1 MDNHIIDILENFDV
15 VLDSTDSK
23 ELLLDLA
30 VRELSAIFSLS
41 SVHVLFP
48 CDPQV
53 PYLVTRTFISDSQD
67 STSSGNDDT
76 LVVSEP
82 VAALLRQLLSSSR
95 GVMYLEP
102 GSQAGPYLE
111 EVLGSS
117 TFMAAVLPTRY
128 DRPRVLLLEKSRQN
142 NSWSSRET
150 RLLLYLSRRLTQ
162 QYDTRLLL
170 ETVRIDIAKRQKVDA
185 KLELS
190 EERFRSIFRNSSI
203 SLWLSDFSRLTSL
216 FSELRKQGVTELDDY
231 FRRNPDFIDQALA
244 AIRVLD
250 VNQAT
255 LDLFEVASME
265 EFVRRIR
272 RIITK
277 STREA
282 LGAAFS
288 ALFAGRRH
296 FSIEAQCSTLSG
308 RNISTILNIDTLS
321 GPDSHMALVSIT
333 DISLQKEIER
343 RYLESTQQ
351 YRSLMETA
359 QDAIVIADA
368 ETGLVTEV
376 NRKAS
381 KLLGREVRDL
391 VGMHLHEFH
400 PPEDNHLYHDL
411 YRSGRGFTEVLG
423 KHELFLQSADG
434 DHIPVEISAS
444 TTVVGSRRM
453 IQVVYHDI
461 RRRLLMEE
469 RRRLLA
475 TAVEQAAESVIITDV
490 EGHIE
495 YVNPAFEQ
503 QTGYTLEE
511 LAGENPRILNAG
523 KQEKYY
529 YKMMWDEI
537 SSGSTWQGRFINRRK
552 DGTLLEEEATITPV
566 KDGNGR
572 IHHFVAVKRD
582 ITEQVALEHQ
592 VRQAQKMQAIGT
604 LAGGIAHDFN
614 NILTAIMGFAELSL
628 MRAVEDPLLRANME
642 EIVKGADRAGKLIE
656 QILTFSRQTEKTVSS
671 LQLSLIVKEVLKLLR
686 ASLPAN
692 IEIITDIASSA
703 YVRVDP
709 TQMHQVIMNLCT
721 NAYQAIDRERGTI
734 RVGLHN
740 VTLGP
745 REGVNIGNL
754 SQGDYVCLQVEDN
767 GNGIAPEFMSRIFEP
782 YFTTKKKDEGTGLG
796 LSVVHGIVNDHGGA
810 VTVTSTPGK
819 GSCFSVYLPQV
830 EKTDVDTPSRINGV
844 PEGEGRVLLVDDERQ
859 VVDYEVQVLEKAGY
873 VVTSFTSSVEALE
886 KVRKDIHAFDLLVTD
901 MAMPEMTGLQ
911 LIKEVRALRPEMP
924 VLLCT
929 GYSEHVTAKSSREMG
944 IDGYLAKPFT
954 AEQFGQ
960 EVKRV
965 IEEVGGRALKS
976 L

>member
-1 MDNHIIDILENFDV
+1 MDNDLLDILDNFDN
-15 VLDSTDSK
+15 VLGSEDRP
-23 ELLLDLA
+23 EILLDLA
-30 VRELSAIFSLS
+30 AREFFQIFTLRA
-41 SVHVLFP
+41 VHVLFP
-48 CDPQV
+48 CDPSV
-53 PYLVTRTFISDSQD
+53 PYLVTRTCLCESLAPDVPRD
-67 STSSGNDDT
+67 NDIFR
-76 LVVSEP
+76 VSES
-82 VAALLRQLLSSSR
+82 VATLLRQLLSSR
-95 GVMYLEP
+95 GVMYLGADSP
-102 GSQAGPYLE
+102 AAPDLE
-111 EVLGSS
+111 AALGSS
-117 TFMAAVLPTRY
+117 ALMAAVLPTRY
-128 DRPRVLLLEKSRQN
+128 DRPRLLLLEKRDQEDD
-142 NSWSSRET
+142 WSSRET
-150 RLLLYLSRRLTQ
+150 RLLHYLARRLTQ
-162 QYDTRLLL
+162 RYDTRLLQ
-170 ETVRIDIAKRQKVDA
+170 ETVRRDIAKRQKVDA
-185 KLELS
+185 RLELS
-190 EERFRSIFRNSSI
+190 EERFRSIFRHSSI
-203 SLWLSDFSRLTSL
+203 SLWLGDFSQLMNL
-216 FSELRKQGVTELDDY
+216 FSQLRKQGIGELSGY
-231 FRRNPDFIDQALA
+231 IRRTPDFIDQALS
-244 AIRVLD
+244 AIRILD
-250 VNQAT
+250 VNQST
-255 LDLFEVASME
+255 LDLFEAASME
-265 EFVRRIR
+265 ELVGRIR
-272 RIITK
+272 EIMTR

-282 LGAAFS
+282 LRAAFS
-288 ALFAGRRH
+288 ALFAGSRH
-296 FSIEAQCSTLSG
+296 FSVEAQCSTLSG
-308 RNISTILNIDTLS
+308 RSINTIINIDALS
-321 GPDSHMALVSIT
+321 GPDAHMALVSIT

-359 QDAIVIADA
+359 QDAIIIADA
-368 ETGLVTEV
+368 ETGLVIEV

-381 KLLGREVRDL
+381 RLLGREVQDL
-391 VGMHLHEFH
+391 VGMHLHDLH
-400 PPEDNHLYHDL
+400 PPEDRHLYQDL
-411 YRSGRGFTEVLG
+411 YSNGRVSSEVLG

-434 DHIPVEISAS
+434 SRIPVEISAS
-444 TTVVGSRRM
+444 TTAVGSRRM

-490 EGHIE
+490 DGRIE
-495 YVNPAFEQ
+495 YVNPAFEER
-503 QTGYTLEE
+503 TGYSMEE
-511 LAGENPRILNAG
+511 LLGKNPRILNAG
-523 KQEKYY
+523 MQEKYY

-552 DGTLLEEEATITPV
+552 DGALLEEEATITPV
-566 KDGNGR
+566 KDCNGR

-582 ITEQVALEHQ
+582 ITEQVVQEHQ
-592 VRQAQKMQAIGT
+592 IRQAQKMQAIGT

-628 MRAVEDPLLRANME
+628 MRAVEDPLLRANLE

-721 NAYQAIDRERGTI
+721 NAYQAIEGVRGII
-734 RVGLHN
+734 RVSLHN

-745 REGVNIGNL
+745 REGVSIGNL
-754 SQGDYVCLQVEDN
+754 SQGNYVCLQVEDN
-767 GNGIAPEFMSRIFEP
+767 GHGIAPEFMDRIFEP

-819 GSCFSVYLPQV
+819 GSCFSVYLPEV
-830 EKTDVDTPSRINGV
+830 EKSDVQVASRVSGV
-844 PEGEGRVLLVDDERQ
+844 PDGEGRVILVDDERQ
-859 VVDYEVQVLEKAGY
+859 IVDYEVQVLEKAGY
-873 VVTSFTSSVEALE
+873 VVTSFTSSVAALE
-886 KVRKDIHAFDLLVTD
+886 KIKEDIHAFDLLVTD

-911 LIKEVRALRPEMP
+911 LIEEVRALRPEMP

-929 GYSEHVTAKSSREMG
+929 GYSEHVTAKSSKEMG

-954 AEQFGQ
+954 AEQFGL

-965 IEEVGGRALKS
+965 IEEAGQGD
-976 L
+976 